1 MNNAE
6 ITLDQMDL
14 LRANNPELY
23 AQWQK
28 QQEDEINL
36 RIANLATP
44 ADPTDNAELFNTLMK
59 KLNLEP

>member
-1 MNNAE
+1 MKNAE
-6 ITLDQMDL
+6 ITTDQMDL

-28 QQEDEINL
+28 KQQDDIDL
-36 RIANLATP
+36 RIANFTTP
-44 ADPTDNAELFNTLMK
+44 ADPTDNAELFNSLIK